1 MAGIERDWQIEF
13 MRVQPPIFL
22 GPEAVLGY
30 PNYDEGWRRDGLE
43 RRCDVARSK
52 CDWRADPIEAYADLF
67 HPFPDDPGVAE
78 ASPECGAGWA
88 DLLERACARIRTAVQ
103 VGGDTFKFTQIK
115 EKYATIRLDWEGALS
130 CHSACN
136 IAPLS
141 RGIGVQN

>member
-67 HPFPDDPGVAE
+67 HPFPDDP
-78 ASPECGAGWA
+78 
-88 DLLERACARIRTAVQ
+88 
-103 VGGDTFKFTQIK
+103 
-115 EKYATIRLDWEGALS
+115 
-130 CHSACN
+130 
-136 IAPLS
+136 LS
-141 RGIGVQN
+141 RSSTTISSRAGARASDSRSSAEEPAGRRPRKRRLEPPPEPDAPDAAARFSSR